1 MVLFD
6 GCRSFHS
13 KRFVNW
19 SQQTENWS
27 QQTEKWSQ
35 QSSFL
40 SVLWNDCQKCFF
52 LIGWGRTTNRT
63 FGKLGFLKSNSS
75 QSDEKF
81 EKIKG
86 SSEYLEKSSKSIAI
100 ARLER
105 FRLKF
110 YFYNS
115 TEQRQLWKA
124 LPISSAD
131 SSFNNL
137 TCCEKNCW

>member
-1 MVLFD
+1 MTLFL
-6 GCRSFHS
+6 R
-13 KRFVNW
+13 N
-19 SQQTENWS
+19 
-27 QQTEKWSQ
+27 
-35 QSSFL
+35 
-40 SVLWNDCQKCFF
+40 
-52 LIGWGRTTNRT
+52 
-63 FGKLGFLKSNSS
+63 
-75 QSDEKF
+75 DEKF

-137 TCCEKNCW
+137 TCCEKTVGKRISRVHTIKMLIF